1 MSCGLVWNGV
11 ATVPDVPGRPIP
23 VRLNQFLSISSNSHH
38 VCLLQGSILGRV
50 LFLLYTDDLTLLIHG
65 HDIGPH
71 LYADDTQIYGSR
83 WPSSSVE
90 IQNTITNCINNV
102 ASWMRSN
109 SFQQVMVASSL
120 VISRSCL
127 KDSSILLP
135 ITLPFSCR
143 AQEVTRHYRHV
154 NRVFPYFVTYLPVC
168 RWHNNTASVT

>member
-83 WPSSSVE
+83 
-90 IQNTITNCINNV
+90 
-102 ASWMRSN
+102 
-109 SFQQVMVASSL
+109 
-120 VISRSCL
+120 
-127 KDSSILLP
+127 
-135 ITLPFSCR
+135 
-143 AQEVTRHYRHV
+143 
-154 NRVFPYFVTYLPVC
+154 
-168 RWHNNTASVT
+168 